1 MSKSLIAGCLA
12 SVVLATG
19 PALANP
25 IAKIPPM
32 APDVPKALIE
42 QQAKMVPDA
51 ADVPLPAYPNS
62 YFISS
67 MGRAGIDLS
76 AVVLVSNDPPEKVK
90 AWYAAHL
97 PNMQYFPK
105 EHAFGPP
112 GFDKGTFA
120 DMLSRPHVTIR
131 PQKPEGMLIHLA
143 NLPDVK
149 TKIYIDFPSAKR
161 K

>member
-1 MSKSLIAGCLA
+1 MSKSLIAACLA
-12 SVVLATG
+12 SIVLATG
-19 PALANP
+19 PAFADP
-25 IAKIPPM
+25 VATVPPM
-32 APDVPKALIE
+32 APNIPKALIA

-67 MGRAGIDLS
+67 MGKAGVDLS

-97 PNMQYFPK
+97 PNMKYFPK
-105 EHAFGPP
+105 WHAFGSPDL
-112 GFDKGTFA
+112 DKGTFA

-131 PQKPEGMLIHLA
+131 PQKPEGMLIHFA
-143 NLPDVK
+143 HLPDVK
-149 TKIYIDFPSAKR
+149 TKIFIDFPPAKA